1 MNPSPA
7 SPASFSR
14 RQFVGQLAAGAAAL
28 ALAPA
33 AARAADAAPA
43 PAPGTPP
50 AAAPGR
56 GRGGRGGP
64 PPAPLSN
71 KKLGIALVGLGSY
84 ANTLAGA
91 LARTQHCTLTG
102 VATRDP
108 EGKGKQWAQRFNFP
122 EKNIYAY
129 DKIEAMKDNP
139 DIDII
144 YVVTPN
150 SLHLQ
155 DVLAAVKA
163 GKHIITEKPM
173 GLSVAECDQMI
184 AACRA
189 AGVQLGLGYRNN
201 FDPVFQEMMRMARW
215 QELGAVKSMS
225 GEYSAGAPANGA
237 WRGNKALAGGGP
249 VMDLGIYVIHAAVL
263 AANGETPVAVTAK
276 ATDRPNLPGIEAIM
290 EFTLEFA
297 NGAKCESYTSY
308 AGASGQGRGS
318 RFRVDYEKGFV
329 NFTQA
334 FNSGPRAETH
344 KGPLAFPDIT
354 TGGNYAQARQ
364 MDEFARSVR
373 DRMPTSVPGEMG
385 RQDMAIIE
393 AIYASATNNG
403 VRTLVKA

>member
-1 MNPSPA
+1 MNHSPTVPAPS
-7 SPASFSR
+7 SSR
-14 RQFVGQLAAGAAAL
+14 RRFVSQLAAGAAAL

-33 AARAADAAPA
+33 AALAADA
-43 PAPGTPP
+43 TP
-50 AAAPGR
+50 AAAQGR
-56 GRGGRGGP
+56 GRGRGGP
-64 PPAPLSN
+64 PPPPLSS

-84 ANTLAGA
+84 ANTLASA
-91 LARTQHCTLTG
+91 LARTQHCSLTG

-108 EGKGKQWAQRFNFP
+108 EGKGKQWAQRFGFP

-129 DKIEAMKDNP
+129 DQIVGMKDNP

-150 SLHLQ
+150 SLHVQ

-163 GKHIITEKPM
+163 GKHVITEKPM
-173 GLSVAECDQMI
+173 GVSVTDCDTMI
-184 AACRA
+184 KACRD

-201 FDPVFQEMMRMARW
+201 FDPVFQEMMRLARW

-276 ATDRPNLPGIEAIM
+276 ATNRDNLPGIEAIM
-290 EFTLEFA
+290 EFSLEFA
-297 NGAKCESYTSY
+297 NGAKCDAYTSY
-308 AGASGQGRGS
+308 AGSKPNGGGGS

-344 KGPLAFPDIT
+344 KGPLSFPDIT
-354 TGGNYAQARQ
+354 TGNNYAQARQ
-364 MDEFARSVR
+364 MDEFARSAR

-385 RQDMAIIE
+385 RQDMLIIE
-393 AIYASATNNG
+393 AIYASAANTG

>member
-1 MNPSPA
+1 MKPSPA
-7 SPASFSR
+7 PSSSTR

-33 AARAADAAPA
+33 AARAADAPPAAAA
-43 PAPGTPP
+43 PAPG
-50 AAAPGR
+50 AAPGR

-64 PPAPLSN
+64 PPAPLSS
-71 KKLGIALVGLGSY
+71 KKLGVALVGLGSY
-84 ANTLAGA
+84 ANTLASA
-91 LARTQHCTLTG
+91 LARTQHCSLTG

-108 EGKGKQWAQRFNFP
+108 EGKGKQWAQRFGFP

-129 DKIEAMKDNP
+129 DKIEAMKDNT

-150 SLHLQ
+150 SLHVQ
-155 DVLAAVKA
+155 DVIAATKT
-163 GKHIITEKPM
+163 GKHVITEKPM
-173 GLSVAECDQMI
+173 GVSVADCDKMI
-184 AACRA
+184 QACRE

-201 FDPVFQEMMRMARW
+201 FDPVFQEMMRISRW
-215 QELGAVKSMS
+215 KELGAVKSMS

-237 WRGNKALAGGGP
+237 WRGNKELAGGGP

-276 ATDRPNLPGIEAIM
+276 ATNRENLPGIEAIM

-344 KGPLAFPDIT
+344 KGPLSFPDIT
-354 TGGNYAQARQ
+354 TGNNYAQARQ
-364 MDEFARSVR
+364 MDEFARSAR

-385 RQDMAIIE
+385 RQDMLIIE
-393 AIYASATNNG
+393 AIYASAANNG
-403 VRTLVKA
+403 ARTGVKA

>member
-1 MNPSPA
+1 METPA
-7 SPASFSR
+7 PTPTSSR
-14 RQFVGQLAAGAAAL
+14 RQFVGQLVAGAAAL
-28 ALAPA
+28 ALTPAALRAADAPPAVAPA
-33 AARAADAAPA
+33 AAP
-43 PAPGTPP
+43 
-50 AAAPGR
+50 APGR
-56 GRGGRGGP
+56 GRGRGGP
-64 PPAPLSN
+64 ATPPPPLSS
-71 KKLGIALVGLGSY
+71 KKLGVALVGLGSY
-84 ANTLAGA
+84 ARGSLAPA
-91 LARTQHCTLTG
+91 LLRTQHCTLTG

-108 EGKGKQWAQRFNFP
+108 EGKGKQWAQQYGFP

-150 SLHLQ
+150 SLHVQ
-155 DVLAAVKA
+155 DVIAAAKT
-163 GKHIITEKPM
+163 GKHVITEKPM
-173 GLSVAECDQMI
+173 GVSVADCDKMI
-184 AACRA
+184 QACRD

-201 FDPVFQEMMRMARW
+201 FDPVFQEMMRIARW
-215 QELGAVKSMS
+215 KELGAVKSMS
-225 GEYSAGAPANGA
+225 GEYSNGAPANGA

-276 ATDRPNLPGIEAIM
+276 ATNRDNLPGIEAIM
-290 EFTLEFA
+290 EFSLEFA

-318 RFRVDYEKGFV
+318 RFRVDYERGFV

-344 KGPLAFPDIT
+344 KGPLSFPDIT
-354 TGGNYAQARQ
+354 TGGTYAQARQ
-364 MDEFARSVR
+364 MDEFARSAR

-385 RQDMAIIE
+385 RQDMRIIE
-393 AIYASATNNG
+393 AIYASAANNAA
-403 VRTLVKA
+403 RTLVKA